1 MVTWDNNIRIPI
13 VVQAHKSHYDIYVPD
28 LDMTIH
34 GTDFISATANAV
46 LKCTAI
52 YYYNLQHNL
61 PFTLSVS
68 YSEADKIALKK
79 GKGCFATL
87 ISLSE

>member
-1 MVTWDNNIRIPI
+1 MVTWDHSIRIP
-13 VVQAHKSHYDIYVPD
+13 VVVKTKKSGYDIYIPD
-28 LDMTIH
+28 LDMTVH
-34 GTDFISATANAV
+34 GHDFISATANAV

-61 PFTLSVS
+61 PFNLSTS
-68 YSEADKIALKK
+68 YTEADKLALNE

>member
-1 MVTWDNNIRIPI
+1 MVTWDHNIRIP
-13 VVQAHKSHYDIYVPD
+13 VVVKTKKNGYDIYIPD
-28 LDMTIH
+28 LDMTVH
-34 GTDFISATANAV
+34 GHDFISATANAV

-61 PFTLSVS
+61 PFTLSTS
-68 YSEADKIALKK
+68 YTEVDKLALKE

>member
-1 MVTWDNNIRIPI
+1 MVTWDHTIRIPVI
-13 VVQAHKSHYDIYVPD
+13 VKAKKKGYDVFVPD
-28 LDMTIH
+28 LNMTVH
-34 GTDFISATANAV
+34 GNDFISATANAV

-61 PFTLSVS
+61 PFSLDIPYV
-68 YSEADKIALKK
+68 EVEKMALKE

-87 ISLSE
+87 VSLSE